1 MNPMPER
8 MSDHWW
14 WLPGMRPGRRMLL
27 WHILPDGQPEV
38 FDLVRRY
45 QEKLAGVDGLDL
57 VPAEWLHMTT
67 QIVGFE
73 DEMSGEQVEALT
85 AGVAGRLAALEPIEV
100 EVGRLWVHSE
110 GVALGVRPGRGLDP
124 VRQAM
129 RQAAAETVG
138 VHPLDGEPGWTPH
151 ISVAYS
157 NADGPAAP
165 VIDALDLRPEP
176 VPLRVAAAYLVAQV
190 RDGHLYRWERLA
202 EVASGG

>member
-1 MNPMPER
+1 MDSMPER

-27 WHILPDGQPEV
+27 WHILPDAQPRV
-38 FDLVRRY
+38 LDLVRRY
-45 QEKLAGVDGLDL
+45 QDMLAGVDGLDL
-57 VPAEWLHMTT
+57 IPAEWVHMTT

-73 DEMSGEQVEALT
+73 DEIPREQVEALV
-85 AGVAGRLAALEPIEV
+85 AGVGRRLGALAPVEA

-110 GVALGVRPGRGLDP
+110 GVALGIRPERGLDP
-124 VRQAM
+124 VREAM

-151 ISVAYS
+151 VSVAYS

-165 VIDALDLRPEP
+165 IVDALHAQPEP
-176 VPLRVAAAYLVAQV
+176 VPLRVGSAHLVAQV
-190 RDGHLYRWERLA
+190 RDGHLYRWEPLA
-202 EVASGG
+202 EVALG